1 MFLLPMVSSDL
12 EEASNA
18 EERPNSINHIPMA
31 GEESVCESRRC
42 TVELRV
48 CCKFGGLE
56 VRLACQN

>member
-56 VRLACQN
+56 T